1 MYERILV
8 PSDGSALAE
17 AALPYA
23 EELAGSLGSDVSL
36 VYVKESD
43 EEQAQFAH
51 QPYLDKAAKII
62 EQGVQRYTNK
72 SGGRSIQVSSNVLS
86 GNPAEQIKDH
96 ADKEDIGLIVMT
108 TKGQSSIKGR
118 ALGSVADKVVR
129 TTDCPVLLIRG
140 SGYSSAE
147 REESLLSRVMVP
159 LDGAKHL
166 ESAVPYISELALK
179 LQAEVIL
186 FHVLAAECYVSG
198 T

>member
-8 PSDGSALAE
+8 PLDGSALAE

-23 EELAGSLGSDVSL
+23 EKLAGSLGSDVSL

-51 QPYLDKAAKII
+51 QPYLEKAAKII
-62 EQGVQRYTNK
+62 EQGVQRYTNE
-72 SGGRSIQVSSNVLS
+72 SGVRLVQVLSTVLS
-86 GNPAEQIKDH
+86 GNPAEQVKEH

-108 TKGQSSIKGR
+108 TKGQSGIKGR

-140 SGYSSAE
+140 SGCASAA
-147 REESLLSRVMVP
+147 REEDPLNKVMVP

-166 ESAVPYISELALK
+166 EPAVPYISELASK